1 MKRSSSFLPLL
12 LAALCPLPL
21 AAAAA
26 PTPSLDAAVKQMR
39 GEVEAYIRSEEDL
52 ADDPSNANLLR
63 NNLNAVATAAARYE
77 QELNKLAELLTPD
90 AETNAALTRQLH
102 ESMACDLGKLQSGA
116 IWNMSETQEPA
127 RLGASPRV
135 IAAIPALGNGRC
147 GCTAETYVQ
156 THMAATLWQNYIN
169 DCYTQLYDL
178 LAGESP
184 YPVNIYTGAT
194 WAHEGD
200 GLKVGE
206 QLKKVH
212 EAWVPY
218 CAAVVK
224 AATPG
229 MESARFW
236 GTGVSTY
243 ADAVR
248 CTLCADF
255 EHVLVALLNPAF
267 EPAEEEMTEGAPAD
281 DAAVYTA
288 PVTLKG
294 KTVVLDYTGAEF
306 RSCGSAWL
314 AFNKVPKTKKE
325 QEKTKALYCFAD
337 CYGMAPK
344 ATRNLTPITE
354 NGEGGIYTYKVVGP
368 DTATITVDM
377 GQKLH
382 DDMEWARIYTIH
394 FTSPTEGEAT
404 EDVTMG
410 DSEGSARNIKVRIQ
424 G

>member
-1 MKRSSSFLPLL
+1 MQYTLCILPLL

-26 PTPSLDAAVKQMR
+26 PTHNHCDAVKLMR
-39 GEVEAYIRSEEDL
+39 GEVEAYINSEEDL
-52 ADDPSNANLLR
+52 ADDPTNANLLR
-63 NNLNAVATAAARYE
+63 DNLNAVDTAAARYE
-77 QELNKLAELLTPD
+77 QELNKLAKLLTTD
-90 AETNAALTRQLH
+90 AETYAALMSQLH
-102 ESMACDLGKLQSGA
+102 ESIACDLGKLQSGA
-116 IWNMSETQEPA
+116 VWNMSETQEPA
-127 RLGASPRV
+127 RLGPTPSV
-135 IAAIPALGNGRC
+135 IAAIPSLGNGRC
-147 GCTAETYVQ
+147 GSTAETNVQ
-156 THMAATLWQNYIN
+156 MHMAATLWQNYV
-169 DCYTQLYDL
+169 DACYTQLYDL

-184 YPVNIYTGAT
+184 YPINIYTGAT

-200 GLKVGE
+200 GRKVGE

-236 GTGVSTY
+236 GTGISAY

-255 EHVLVALLNPAF
+255 EHVLVAILNPAF

-294 KTVVLDYTGAEF
+294 KTVVLDYTSAEF

-325 QEKTKALYCFAD
+325 QEKPKALYCFAD

-377 GQKLH
+377 AQKLH
-382 DDMEWARIYTIH
+382 DNMEWARIYTIH

-404 EDVTMG
+404 EDVVMG
-410 DSEGSARNIKVRIQ
+410 DSEGGVRNIRVYIK
-424 G
+424 